1 MHLQNRNLGWQ
12 YLLSMA
18 KALGMFPSIAKQK
31 LKQENNIL
39 YVPLVTKF

>member
-1 MHLQNRNLGWQ
+1 MHLQNMNLSWQ

-18 KALGMFPSIAKQK
+18 RALGLFPSIAKQK
-31 LKQENNIL
+31 LKQENNIQ